1 MANQCAFVSERQTM
15 EEKIQRTI
23 QAEMSR
29 VGSPQCGTLS
39 LPLPPSLL
47 IPSFLRAIVTSSSRI
62 RHCRARRAYRSRRW
76 PWRSPG
82 TRALGQIQE
91 EDVPKRLRGSRLV
104 ALVATPVRRARTRRE
119 RKVRTRSGRCPA
131 GLRTRELSCVFHG
144 FPLLEARPRV
154 QLRVL
159 GGVRR
164 WTSLPRVRARNWRS
178 NEDPASI

>member
-1 MANQCAFVSERQTM
+1 MCAFVFVERQTTG
-15 EEKIQRTI
+15 EKIQRTI
-23 QAEMSR
+23 QAETSR

-39 LPLPPSLL
+39 LPLPPSL
-47 IPSFLRAIVTSSSRI
+47 PRSFLRGIVTSSSRI

-91 EDVPKRLRGSRLV
+91 EDVSKRLRFRSRLP
-104 ALVATPVRRARTRRE
+104 LLATPVRRARTRRE
-119 RKVRTRSGRCPA
+119 LDEADGRSPA

-164 WTSLPRVRARNWRS
+164 WASLPRVRARNWRS